1 MEPYLLFSLIY
12 FKMVRLFR
20 VDSLSV
26 RFVGNS
32 LSLEILLA
40 IDNFQYTV
48 TNTYTLSEFE
58 INQIKWDRIMWS
70 GKFELG
76 GSRDNKKWDLACF
89 DHVIDLDGES
99 EELFTRLCFR
109 LNTQRPKIYPIIV
122 LKKYIRYLRNWHSL
136 KNFTIHWSELPL
148 LKSVVQKHY
157 QK

>member
-40 IDNFQYTV
+40 IENFQYTV
-48 TNTYTLSEFE
+48 TNTYSLSEFE
-58 INQIKWDRIMWS
+58 INQIKWDRILWS

-76 GSRDNKKWDLACF
+76 GSRDNKSGTW
-89 DHVIDLDGES
+89 HVSIMFLILMVNQKNCSTGFVLD
-99 EELFTRLCFR
+99 
-109 LNTQRPKIYPIIV
+109 
-122 LKKYIRYLRNWHSL
+122 
-136 KNFTIHWSELPL
+136 
-148 LKSVVQKHY
+148 
-157 QK
+157 

>member
-26 RFVGNS
+26 RFIGNS

-58 INQIKWDRIMWS
+58 INQIKWDRVMLV
-70 GKFELG
+70 GNFELG
-76 GSRDNKKWDLACF
+76 GSRDDL
-89 DHVIDLDGES
+89 
-99 EELFTRLCFR
+99 
-109 LNTQRPKIYPIIV
+109 K
-122 LKKYIRYLRNWHSL
+122 
-136 KNFTIHWSELPL
+136 
-148 LKSVVQKHY
+148 
-157 QK
+157 

>member
-26 RFVGNS
+26 RFIVNS
-32 LSLEILLA
+32 LSLESLLA

-70 GKFELG
+70 GKFELRWFKG
-76 GSRDNKKWDLACF
+76 
-89 DHVIDLDGES
+89 
-99 EELFTRLCFR
+99 
-109 LNTQRPKIYPIIV
+109 Q
-122 LKKYIRYLRNWHSL
+122 
-136 KNFTIHWSELPL
+136 
-148 LKSVVQKHY
+148 
-157 QK
+157 

>member
-1 MEPYLLFSLIY
+1 
-12 FKMVRLFR
+12 MVRLFR

-26 RFVGNS
+26 RFIGNS

-76 GSRDNKKWDLACF
+76 GSSDLAFF

-122 LKKYIRYLRNWHSL
+122 LKKYSRYLRNWHSL
-136 KNFTIHWSELPL
+136 KNFTIHWSELHL

>member
-26 RFVGNS
+26 RFIGNS

-70 GKFELG
+70 GNFEPN
-76 GSRDNKKWDLACF
+76 GSRDDL
-89 DHVIDLDGES
+89 
-99 EELFTRLCFR
+99 
-109 LNTQRPKIYPIIV
+109 K
-122 LKKYIRYLRNWHSL
+122 
-136 KNFTIHWSELPL
+136 
-148 LKSVVQKHY
+148 
-157 QK
+157 

>member
-26 RFVGNS
+26 RFIGNS

-48 TNTYTLSEFE
+48 TNTYTLSEIE
-58 INQIKWDRIMWS
+58 INQVKWDRIMWS

-76 GSRDNKKWDLACF
+76 GLRDDL
-89 DHVIDLDGES
+89 
-99 EELFTRLCFR
+99 
-109 LNTQRPKIYPIIV
+109 N
-122 LKKYIRYLRNWHSL
+122 
-136 KNFTIHWSELPL
+136 
-148 LKSVVQKHY
+148 
-157 QK
+157 

>member
-26 RFVGNS
+26 RFIGNS

-58 INQIKWDRIMWS
+58 INQIKWDRVMLV
-70 GKFELG
+70 GNFELI
-76 GSRDNKKWDLACF
+76 GSRDDL
-89 DHVIDLDGES
+89 
-99 EELFTRLCFR
+99 
-109 LNTQRPKIYPIIV
+109 K
-122 LKKYIRYLRNWHSL
+122 
-136 KNFTIHWSELPL
+136 
-148 LKSVVQKHY
+148 
-157 QK
+157 